1 MVLKSFLSRELRCS
15 GAAFPCRRG
24 STGAIFMQVFSTRR
38 HASRIIFDVKGH
50 LNGKV
55 GGLEVTVYA
64 VQRLVRCVQGQDT
77 TIPAN
82 PVFTCCSHL
91 TTWEGLSRGE
101 QWETGRFAISQVSM
115 CRGMSHAVLTCH
127 KSSFFNC
134 SYVTK
139 NCRDGL
145 RLKTLTHQTD
155 PQRAHPLTNTSA
167 QTTRCGH
174 DSTCGAP
181 SLATPR
187 GAPVGLPSSAD
198 HS

>member
-1 MVLKSFLSRELRCS
+1 MVLKSFLSASSDAQELLSPAEEGPRVL
-15 GAAFPCRRG
+15 
-24 STGAIFMQVFSTRR
+24 IFMQVFSTRR

-55 GGLEVTVYA
+55 GGLEVTVYV

-91 TTWEGLSRGE
+91 TTWEGLSRGK
-101 QWETGRFAISQVSM
+101 QWETGRFAISQVSI
-115 CRGMSHAVLTCH
+115 CRGMAHAVLTCH

-139 NCRDGL
+139 KIIFQG
-145 RLKTLTHQTD
+145 
-155 PQRAHPLTNTSA
+155 
-167 QTTRCGH
+167 
-174 DSTCGAP
+174 P
-181 SLATPR
+181 SLNQFGQNPLYRAKK
-187 GAPVGLPSSAD
+187 PSFFHVCNKQSKVPL
-198 HS
+198 

>member
-1 MVLKSFLSRELRCS
+1 MVLKSFLSASSDAQELLSPAEEGPRVL
-15 GAAFPCRRG
+15 
-24 STGAIFMQVFSTRR
+24 IFMQVFSTRR

-91 TTWEGLSRGE
+91 TTWEGLSRGK
-101 QWETGRFAISQVSM
+101 QWETGRFAISQVSI
-115 CRGMSHAVLTCH
+115 CRGMAHAVLTCH

-145 RLKTLTHQTD
+145 RLKTLTHHNRPTK
-155 PQRAHPLTNTSA
+155 
-167 QTTRCGH
+167 
-174 DSTCGAP
+174 STPPNKYIC
-181 SLATPR
+181 
-187 GAPVGLPSSAD
+187 AD
-198 HS
+198 HTLWT

>member
-91 TTWEGLSRGE
+91 TTWEGLSRGK
-101 QWETGRFAISQVSM
+101 QWETGRFAISQVSI
-115 CRGMSHAVLTCH
+115 CRGMAHAVLTCH

-139 NCRDGL
+139 KIIFQG
-145 RLKTLTHQTD
+145 
-155 PQRAHPLTNTSA
+155 
-167 QTTRCGH
+167 
-174 DSTCGAP
+174 P
-181 SLATPR
+181 SLNQFGQNPLYRAKK
-187 GAPVGLPSSAD
+187 PSFFHVCNKQSKVPL
-198 HS
+198 

>member
-91 TTWEGLSRGE
+91 TTWEGLSRGAVGNR
-101 QWETGRFAISQVSM
+101 TLCYFASEHLQRDVSCSFDLSQIQFLQLLV
-115 CRGMSHAVLTCH
+115 RH
-127 KSSFFNC
+127 KENNIPR
-134 SYVTK
+134 TK
-139 NCRDGL
+139 SQPIWP
-145 RLKTLTHQTD
+145 K
-155 PQRAHPLTNTSA
+155 PFI
-167 QTTRCGH
+167 
-174 DSTCGAP
+174 
-181 SLATPR
+181 
-187 GAPVGLPSSAD
+187 
-198 HS
+198 